1 MGKENLW
8 EDKMAKIDQY
18 FLKFTDKLGYI
29 DLKKDASYE
38 LLNKTPL
45 ALYTEDLSENVIS
58 GEFEN
63 KIKLDIILDGLI
75 INLAIDK
82 DFKYKEDYIKIIE
95 NYIKNIGAY
104 TTQKAL
110 KNLDKKAEKSLLLLR
125 GGYIINPFDKYNAYN
140 YARILWPKAYENTE
154 YKDEFIKESLRIL
167 QDIISQDENFPLSYY
182 ELGNIYANLGEYI
195 KARSYYENALQKTED
210 IDAQDEIRDK
220 IKMIFDNAEIEE
232 GLYYIG
238 KGNFDKAIQI
248 LTRVLSKTKRADAYY
263 YLGVAYQNIGQYE
276 NSSLAFENSLE
287 KGGEFRELYNDYSIS
302 LYALEKPIEAIEIIK
317 QGLKKYPEDPRMIY
331 NRLQINLSL
340 NNIKK
345 AKEDIEN
352 LESYDDLS
360 DEITKNLQIIK
371 NQFNIN

>member
-1 MGKENLW
+1 
-8 EDKMAKIDQY
+8 MAKIDQY
-18 FLKFTDKLGYI
+18 FLNFTDKLGYI
-29 DLKKDASYE
+29 DLKKESSYD

-45 ALYTEDLSENVIS
+45 ALYTEDLSENVIN

-63 KIKLDIILDGLI
+63 KINLDIILDGLI
-75 INLAIDK
+75 MNLAIDK
-82 DFKYKEDYIKIIE
+82 DFKYKDAYIKIIE

-104 TTQKAL
+104 ATQKAL
-110 KNLDKKAEKSLLLLR
+110 KNLENKTEKSLLLLR
-125 GGYIINPFDKYNAYN
+125 GAYIINPFDKYNAYN
-140 YARILWPKAYENTE
+140 YARILWPKAYEDTE

-167 QDIISQDENFPLSYY
+167 QDIISQDEDFPLSYY

-195 KARSYYENALQKTED
+195 KARSYYENALQRTKD
-210 IDAQDEIRDK
+210 IEAQNEIRDK

-248 LTRVLSKTKRADAYY
+248 LTRLLSKTKRADAYY
-263 YLGVAYQNIGQYE
+263 YLGVAYQNVGQYE
-276 NSSLAFENSLE
+276 NSILAFENSLE

-302 LYALEKPIEAIEIIK
+302 LYAIEKPIDAIEIIN

-340 NNIKK
+340 NNINK

-360 DEITKNLQIIK
+360 DELSTNLQIIK
-371 NQFNIN
+371 EQYKIN